1 MTKEDFEEIKALL
14 LLFVPKE
21 MELRTLSNNIGVMP
35 LTVLA
40 HVKANFKKDE
50 EWFQAKEGGKITLP
64 LKTALKIQQYYTL
77 KKGEKSA

>member
-1 MTKEDFEEIKALL
+1 MQKADLNEIKSLL

-35 LTVLA
+35 LTLLA

-50 EWFQAKEGGKITLP
+50 EWFQTEKGGKITLP
-64 LKTALKIQQYYTL
+64 LNTAIKIQQYYTL